1 MNAITIE
8 QKIAPGRS
16 ATPASRPRR
25 RALIVAASA
34 IALGASGVV
43 WMRTPSRSVA
53 TDNAYLKADSTLV
66 STRVRGL
73 VSEVLVVDNAQVRA
87 GQPLLRLDPVEY
99 NARLAAAE
107 GELAKAEAQVAAAH
121 AALARG
127 RAEGDLAR
135 SVVRQVATDIIVTE
149 AEAARARADLRRYEA
164 LAADGTV
171 ARRDAERIRA
181 EAIGA
186 DAAVERS
193 RAALAVSRAQAVA
206 ADSSRGELAAA
217 VVAAEAERARA
228 RAALDLARRDEADTL
243 IRAPIAGVAGDRKV
257 NPGDYVQPGARLL
270 TVVPSRGLYVTANF
284 KETQTTRLLV
294 GQPAT
299 VKVDALPGVRLRARV
314 QSLAPASGAEFALL
328 PFEPGTGNFTKIV
341 QRVPVRLTFEPGQPE
356 VARLRAGLSVSVKV
370 ALADDAPAAV
380 D

>member
-43 WMRTPSRSVA
+43 WMRTPARSVA